1 MKPVSPCRLRIL
13 ATLLTMAA
21 FASTAAAQNSTGSIQ
36 GAVRDQTDAILPGAS
51 VLASNTES
59 GFQYSAV
66 TREDGSYNLNSVPPG
81 TYTIKVSIPGF
92 KEQSRTLRLQ
102 VGQTLNLDFKLT
114 LDAMIAESV
123 TVVGTAATS

>member
-1 MKPVSPCRLRIL
+1 MKPVSPSRLRIL
-13 ATLLTMAA
+13 ATLLTLA
-21 FASTAAAQNSTGSIQ
+21 FGTTAVAQNSTGSIQ

-51 VLASNTES
+51 VLASNTEN

-114 LDAMIAESV
+114 LDAMIAEMIALEAFWYS
-123 TVVGTAATS
+123 AL